1 MESEDGLTTT
11 LTPAAVVRGVAR
23 PWRGT
28 DTALAAAAG
37 LAGLAT
43 RWAVRGRSLVSFDS
57 GLLAS
62 GLRQFDF
69 DREFPHPP
77 YYPLTVVA
85 GKVLAL
91 WTTPTQALVLLSVL
105 ASGAL
110 CALTYAVG
118 LRVGGRTV
126 GGGAALLVLLS
137 PTAVFNGAA
146 ALSYALEAATSA
158 AVGLSAW
165 MLREKPSVARGAVA
179 GAVLSVAVG
188 VRPSSALFLAPVA
201 LWAAWRDRRALG
213 AAVVAGAVTTLAW
226 LVPMLAAGGGLR
238 KFLLYN
244 GYQSRNVI
252 LSRTAFEDGPAVVAG
267 NLARLGSYV
276 PAELAF
282 LAAVAAVAAVSALA
296 LRRHLPHRATPFL
309 AAWALPG
316 FLFYAVVYVGWP
328 VFPSGYVMVLVP
340 PVVVACALVLRR
352 CAAAILATGA
362 PRVAVAGGL
371 AVLVAV
377 AAMPGA
383 WALHWDDAL
392 RPQRDADRHERD
404 WAGVESAFPPGST
417 AMLTFIEWH
426 WARLEHPDYAVWGVR
441 PYWNETGILLVQV
454 AQGQHFQVDR
464 PTAAD
469 FLDGP
474 DAPPHPIPPGVER
487 VLVLDEGS
495 ERSLLKP
502 WVDLTE
508 VRLPSG
514 HTALAFSTD
523 GLSSVEQALRWYDD
537 AGHLDPSTLPAEDR
551 RGL

>member
-1 MESEDGLTTT
+1 M
-11 LTPAAVVRGVAR
+11 RGVAR
-23 PWRGT
+23 PWRRT
-28 DTALAAAAG
+28 DTGLAAAAG

-62 GLRQFDF
+62 GVVEFDF

-77 YYPLTVVA
+77 YYPLTIAA
-85 GKVLAL
+85 GKALA
-91 WTTPTQALVLLSVL
+91 TAMAPTEALVLLSVL

-110 CALTYAVG
+110 CALAFVVG
-118 LRVGGRTV
+118 TRVGGRTV
-126 GGGAALLVLLS
+126 GVGAAAILLLS
-137 PTAVFNGAA
+137 PTALFNGAA
-146 ALSYALEAATSA
+146 ALSYALEGATSA
-158 AVGLSAW
+158 AVGLAAW
-165 MLREKPSVARGAVA
+165 LLRGRPDWRRGAVA

-188 VRPSSALFLAPVA
+188 VRPSSALFLGPVV

-213 AAVVAGAVTTLAW
+213 AAVAAGAATTLAW
-226 LVPMLAAGGGLR
+226 FLPMLAAGGGLR

-244 GYQSRNVI
+244 GYQSEHVI
-252 LSRTAFEDGPAVVAG
+252 LSRTAFEDGPAVVGG

-276 PAELAF
+276 SVELAF
-282 LAAVAAVAAVSALA
+282 LAAVAVVAIVCAFT
-296 LRRHLPHRATPFL
+296 LRRHFVSEAARFL

-328 VFPSGYVMVLVP
+328 VFPSGYVMVLAP
-340 PVVVACALVLRR
+340 PVAVACALALRACWR
-352 CAAAILATGA
+352 VVEESGA
-362 PRVAVAGGL
+362 HRVARTVGF
-371 AVLVAV
+371 AVVLTV

-383 WALHWDDAL
+383 WAFEWDDAM
-392 RPQRDADRHERD
+392 RTQRDADQHTRD
-404 WAGVESAFPPGST
+404 WAGVEEAFPPSST

-426 WARLEHPDYAVWGVR
+426 WARLEHPDYVVWGVR

-454 AQGQHFQVDR
+454 AQGQRFEVDR

-474 DAPPHPIPPGVER
+474 DAPAHPIPPGIQT

-502 WVDLTE
+502 WVDLFE

-514 HTALAFSTD
+514 HSALAFNAT
-523 GLSSVEQALRWYDD
+523 GLSSLEQALRWYD
-537 AGHLDPSTLPAEDR
+537 GEGRLDVSTLDREDR